1 MNSCDLRKRSSE
13 VNWGHYFIYITVTAN
28 QTVINLILECPS
40 GVVLIE
46 LDIHAL
52 DFIHFI
58 HFIQT
63 SIFLSMF
70 FLETK

>member
-1 MNSCDLRKRSSE
+1 MKMNSCDLRKRSFE

-63 SIFLSMF
+63 SIFFQCF
-70 FLETK
+70 F

>member
-1 MNSCDLRKRSSE
+1 MKMNSFDLRKKSSE
-13 VNWGHYFIYITVTAN
+13 VNWSHYFIYITVTAN

-63 SIFLSMF
+63 SIFFQCF
-70 FLETK
+70 F